1 MKKLIIAGLSVVML
15 AGCGNKTE
23 QLEKFYTQIDAVNAK
38 EKPVVAVNKEL
49 QKLESEKVELFNKI
63 SKAKKQDINLINS
76 TATKLVQNASARST
90 AINKEIKAY
99 DESENEFNKA
109 KDLAS
114 EIKDKD
120 QKKEASDLT
129 DALEKKYSQHDGLMT
144 AYQDVLKKEND
155 LFKYLQGKSPETS
168 GVNAKIESLNTST
181 SAFQKK
187 MTVFNQT
194 MEQVQKESGDI
205 VKLLNNK

>member
-1 MKKLIIAGLSVVML
+1 MKKLIIAGLSVIML

-23 QLEKFYTQIDAVNAK
+23 QLGAFYTQIDAVNAK

-99 DESENEFNKA
+99 DESEN
-109 KDLAS
+109 
-114 EIKDKD
+114 
-120 QKKEASDLT
+120 
-129 DALEKKYSQHDGLMT
+129 
-144 AYQDVLKKEND
+144 
-155 LFKYLQGKSPETS
+155 
-168 GVNAKIESLNTST
+168 
-181 SAFQKK
+181 
-187 MTVFNQT
+187 
-194 MEQVQKESGDI
+194 
-205 VKLLNNK
+205 

>member
-1 MKKLIIAGLSVVML
+1 MKKLVIAGLSVMML

-23 QLEKFYTQIDAVNAK
+23 QLEEFYTQIDTVNAK
-38 EKPVVAVNKEL
+38 EKPVVEVNKNL

-63 SKAKKQDINLINS
+63 SKAKKQEIKVINN
-76 TATKLVQNASARST
+76 TATKLVKNASARSA
-90 AINKEIKAY
+90 AIDKEIKAY
-99 DESENEFNKA
+99 DESEAEFKKA

-129 DALEKKYSQHDGLMT
+129 NALEKKYKEHDGLMT
-144 AYQDVLKKEND
+144 AYKDVLKKEND
-155 LFKYLQGKSPETS
+155 LFKYLEGKSPETS
-168 GVNAKIESLNTST
+168 EVNSKIENLNKST
-181 SAFQKK
+181 SAFQKN
-187 MTVFNQT
+187 MTTFNKT

-205 VKLLNNK
+205 VKLLNDK